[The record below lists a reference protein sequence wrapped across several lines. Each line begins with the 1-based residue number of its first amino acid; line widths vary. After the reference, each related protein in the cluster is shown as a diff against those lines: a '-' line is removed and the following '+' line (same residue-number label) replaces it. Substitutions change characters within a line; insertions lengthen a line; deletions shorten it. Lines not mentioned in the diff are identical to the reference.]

1 MRCLWTATVL
11 ILGLAYGTADAGY
24 FDCSVIY
31 DEYEDLMA
39 NQFLV
44 EPDRYVATLPQQI
57 SRSDHQKLQQGIFQL
72 HADRADR
79 GIAVFRTNGNLHGKL
94 LFKWMD
100 PLPDQAPH
108 VLIDY
113 AVVYGRVAD
122 GDAPVFFVPL
132 RLKPG
137 AGVDLDVGRTMALDD
152 GGPAV
157 DDRQRQQLDIVYYMD
172 EQTGEP
178 MLQAVNNAS
187 VQFPIESLCH
197 RPQRAVE
204 DRPRAIP

>member
-1 MRCLWTATVL
+1 MLWVWRATIL
-11 ILGLAYGTADAGY
+11 ILLSVYRTVDAGY

-44 EPDRYVATLPQQI
+44 EPDRYVTTLPQQM
-57 SRSDHQKLQQGIFQL
+57 SRSDYERLQTGIFKL
-72 HADRADR
+72 HAERANR
-79 GIAVFRTNGNLHGKL
+79 GIAVFHTNGNLHGKF
-94 LFKWMD
+94 LFQWID
-100 PLPDQAPH
+100 PLPDQPPH

-113 AVVYGRVAD
+113 GVVYGRIVD
-122 GDAPVFFVPL
+122 GDAPVYFAPL

-152 GGPAV
+152 ARPAV
-157 DDRQRQQLDIVYYMD
+157 DDRARQQLDIVYRID
-172 EQTGEP
+172 EQTGDP
-178 MLQAVNNAS
+178 VLQAVNDAL
-187 VQFPIESLCH
+187 VHFPVESLCH

-204 DRPRAIP
+204 GATNR

>member
-1 MRCLWTATVL
+1 MRWLWRATIL
-11 ILGLAYGTADAGY
+11 TLGLAYQTADAGY

-57 SRSDHQKLQQGIFQL
+57 SRSDHERLQKGIFQL

-79 GIAVFRTNGNLHGKL
+79 GIAVFRSNGNLHGKF
-94 LFKWMD
+94 LFKWTD
-100 PLPDQAPH
+100 PLPDQPPH

-113 AVVYGRVAD
+113 GVVYGRVAN

-137 AGVDLDVGRTMALDD
+137 AGVDLDVGRAMTLDD
-152 GGPAV
+152 GGAAV
-157 DDRQRQQLDIVYYMD
+157 DDGARQQLDIIYRTD

-178 MLQAVNNAS
+178 ILQAVNNAS
-187 VQFPIESLCH
+187 VHFPIESLCH
-197 RPQRAVE
+197 RPKRAV
-204 DRPRAIP
+204 DGGPAR

>member
-1 MRCLWTATVL
+1 MRWFWKATILV
-11 ILGLAYGTADAGY
+11 LGLTYRTADAGY

-44 EPDRYVATLPQQI
+44 EPDRYVTTLPQQI
-57 SRSDHQKLQQGIFQL
+57 SRSDHEKLQRGIFQL

-79 GIAVFRTNGNLHGKL
+79 GIAVFRTNGNLHGKF
-94 LFKWMD
+94 LFKWTD
-100 PLPDQAPH
+100 PLPDQPPH

-113 AVVYGRVAD
+113 GVVYGRVAD

-137 AGVDLDVGRTMALDD
+137 AGVDLDVGRAMALDD

-157 DDRQRQQLDIVYYMD
+157 DDRSRQQLDIVYHID
-172 EQTGEP
+172 DQIGEP
-178 MLQAVNNAS
+178 ILKAVNNAS
-187 VQFPIESLCH
+187 VYFPIESLCH
-197 RPQRAVE
+197 RPQPGVE
-204 DRPRAIP
+204 SAPTR